1 MVGLKGVSVRSV
13 GFIFVGFG
21 LREDW
26 CLDLHYYYYLTE
38 FVRVT
43 HVFLNSFSSVGKCSK
58 LG

>member
-38 FVRVT
+38 FVRVSLVWKNVLDSDNT
-43 HVFLNSFSSVGKCSK
+43 RWIR
-58 LG
+58 